1 MTRRVRTRAISPP
14 RRLLPCRHRRCRSR
28 LRRDADRVDC
38 TKLCRRAWLQPNST
52 ATATEWR
59 RNLTSDTHRPA
70 DLARQLRPDPGLLA
84 PEGSAIRARQANLR
98 DSLTYVLKMPV
109 PGCSLPAWPDL
120 LVPKPPTPSSINWG
134 TTSWVISS
142 TDPNRGISLLVI
154 NLDRRKQMFGYV
166 YSAGD
171 WEAASPDGIEPLA
184 TAHKLQQAMR
194 PPDAPPWKKCVVT
207 IDRGTAT
214 IDIVFDYEGTEWVPD
229 VADPERLAASL
240 KPLPRS

>member
-1 MTRRVRTRAISPP
+1 MA
-14 RRLLPCRHRRCRSR
+14 RS
-28 LRRDADRVDC
+28 LGSEAADALVHQLGNDIVGDQFYRSEPWD
-38 TKLCRRAWLQPNST
+38 Q
-52 ATATEWR
+52 
-59 RNLTSDTHRPA
+59 
-70 DLARQLRPDPGLLA
+70 LA
-84 PEGSAIRARQANLR
+84 
-98 DSLTYVLKMPV
+98 
-109 PGCSLPAWPDL
+109 
-120 LVPKPPTPSSINWG
+120 
-134 TTSWVISS
+134 
-142 TDPNRGISLLVI
+142 LVI

-194 PPDAPPWKKCVVT
+194 PPDAPPWKKCLVT
-207 IDRGTAT
+207 IDRGAAT